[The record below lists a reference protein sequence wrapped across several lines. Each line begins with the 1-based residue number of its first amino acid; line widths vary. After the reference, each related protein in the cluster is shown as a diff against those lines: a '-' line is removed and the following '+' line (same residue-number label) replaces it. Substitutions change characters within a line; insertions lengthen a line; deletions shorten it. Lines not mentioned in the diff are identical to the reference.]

1 VCIAGNL
8 SGRVAEYVDHLHEH
22 FEDPCAVKDGAYVLP
37 SRPGY
42 SITMKRESLARFS
55 FPDGPVW
62 SERIR
67 TKGHA

>member
-1 VCIAGNL
+1 
-8 SGRVAEYVDHLHEH
+8 
-22 FEDPCAVKDGAYVLP
+22 VKDGAYVLP

-62 SERIR
+62 SGRIR